1 MLLFFIFFT
10 YSRFSHS
17 LCSLIVTHNVSWQST
32 DDLKSSAVEAV
43 LLLQGKINS
52 NDDDDTVNISVL
64 VPRRVI
70 GCLIGKSGSI
80 VNEIRQRTKADIRI
94 SKGKKPVCANDDDQL
109 VEVCSAPCS

>member
-1 MLLFFIFFT
+1 M
-10 YSRFSHS
+10 
-17 LCSLIVTHNVSWQST
+17 
-32 DDLKSSAVEAV
+32 
-43 LLLQGKINS
+43 QGKINS